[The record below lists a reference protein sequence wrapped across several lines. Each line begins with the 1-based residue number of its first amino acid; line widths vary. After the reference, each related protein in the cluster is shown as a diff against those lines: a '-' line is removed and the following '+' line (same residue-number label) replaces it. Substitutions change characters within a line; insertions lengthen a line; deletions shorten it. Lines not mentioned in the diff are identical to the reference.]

1 MNIRNILMMVLLSLM
16 SGTTIKAQF
25 NTVGCLY
32 NHPANKTKNPQE
44 TNASPIVDNLMLK
57 DSLKNVSSYK
67 NVVNS
72 CGEDVG
78 TSSHTSDDILQ
89 YLNMAYPLKSVQI
102 NSEFGMR
109 RHPVTHKYCMHNGV
123 DLQARYEPVFSML
136 PGKVVKATIIG
147 EQNSVCTE
155 TFLLIGPF
163 DTEIE
168 QKNCYKYICTNFF
181 KTLLFFGRG
190 TMQVSQD
197 VFRFVPLQDFTSL
210 SDIDWNKSILEI
222 DNQFSAKYHLSNE
235 EIAFVESMIKPM

>member
-89 YLNMAYPLKSVQI
+89 YLY
-102 NSEFGMR
+102 
-109 RHPVTHKYCMHNGV
+109 
-123 DLQARYEPVFSML
+123 
-136 PGKVVKATIIG
+136 
-147 EQNSVCTE
+147 
-155 TFLLIGPF
+155 
-163 DTEIE
+163 
-168 QKNCYKYICTNFF
+168 
-181 KTLLFFGRG
+181 
-190 TMQVSQD
+190 
-197 VFRFVPLQDFTSL
+197 
-210 SDIDWNKSILEI
+210 LE
-222 DNQFSAKYHLSNE
+222 A
-235 EIAFVESMIKPM
+235 